1 MSKRH
6 TIYVLVDEEGRF
18 VDAFLSYSEA
28 VLMQRSGQAIRTIY
42 DREDY

>member
-6 TIYVLVDEEGRF
+6 RIFVLVDADGKF
-18 VDAFLSYSEA
+18 IDAFLSYSEA
-28 VLMQRSGQAIRTIY
+28 VREQRIGQRIIELR